1 MEETDEVK
9 VFLVDPVAESEEYER
24 VTGQFQ
30 LTLPNVDILKVE
42 RVQNKFLWKRYHY
55 RSQLMVNFD
64 RSHLRE
70 ELLFHGSR
78 RNKPEDIY
86 RGGEG
91 FDMRFSSVGM
101 WGRGNYFAVNSS
113 YSHSYAYDTNGAR
126 KIFAAW
132 VLTGNS
138 KYLEPN
144 HSLTKPPFVDDP
156 AGVSSTN
163 IKRRYDSVNGYTG
176 GTRVYITYDNEH
188 AYPAYLITYN

>member
-1 MEETDEVK
+1 MENTDEVK
-9 VFLVDPVAESEEYER
+9 VFLVDPVGESEEYER

-42 RVQNKFLWKRYHY
+42 RVQNKFLWRRYHH

-78 RNKPEDIY
+78 QNKPEDIY

-91 FDMRFSSVGM
+91 FDMRFSAFGM

-113 YSHSYAYDTNGAR
+113 YSHSFAYHTNGAR

-138 KYLEPN
+138 KYLD
-144 HSLTKPPFVDDP
+144 SDRRLTKPPFVDDP
-156 AGVSSTN
+156 AGRSSTN